1 MAKALPYFK
10 FFCSEWS
17 DGDITLEDYKTQGLF
32 INICAYYWSNECV
45 VELSKLKKKFRGYES
60 TIDEIL
66 TLNIIKLKGDFISIS
81 FLDEQQIER
90 EEQSKI
96 KSKGGLASVEAR
108 KLLKLQ
114 QKTNNSLTENQQVL
128 NSGLTEVQLLR
139 KDKIREEK
147 NSLHVGQENLPNP
160 KPSIEKIDFKKLTE
174 FLNKATGRN
183 LHEPNQTV
191 KNKYIARMKEGVPK
205 SKIIT
210 AIINACK
217 DPYHI
222 ETNFKYLTM
231 EFFSRADKIELH
243 GSEKINEPIKFKS
256 NVK

>member
-1 MAKALPYFK
+1 MNSYELSRNWFDWSFENPELTNPSHTAVFFYAIDQCNRLGWKEKFGFPSQRAMDAVGIKSYNTYIKTLNDLVEWGFVKMIQKSKNQHTANIIAISKNDKALDK
-10 FFCSEWS
+10 AL
-17 DGDITLEDYKTQGLF
+17 DKAT
-32 INICAYYWSNECV
+32 
-45 VELSKLKKKFRGYES
+45 SKANQKQDES
-60 TIDEIL
+60 TV
-66 TLNIIKLKGDFISIS
+66 
-81 FLDEQQIER
+81 
-90 EEQSKI
+90 QSKSSIDKQYNNITI
-96 KSKGGLASVEAR
+96 K
-108 KLLKLQ
+108 Q
-114 QKTNNSLTENQQVL
+114 
-128 NSGLTEVQLLR
+128 
-139 KDKIREEK
+139 D
-147 NSLHVGQENLPNP
+147 LHVGQENLPNP

>member
-1 MAKALPYFK
+1 MNSY
-10 FFCSEWS
+10 
-17 DGDITLEDYKTQGLF
+17 
-32 INICAYYWSNECV
+32 
-45 VELSKLKKKFRGYES
+45 ELSRNWFNWSFENPEKINPNHSAIFFFAIDQCNRLGWKKKFGFPTQTAMDAIGIKKHQTYIKYFNELCEWGFFELIQKS
-60 TIDEIL
+60 TNQHSA
-66 TLNIIKLKGDFISIS
+66 NIISICQAMPKKGKATDKALDKATIIHTAKQTEPNGQSTGQSNSSI
-81 FLDEQQIER
+81 DKQVNNKQI
-90 EEQSKI
+90 
-96 KSKGGLASVEAR
+96 
-108 KLLKLQ
+108 
-114 QKTNNSLTENQQVL
+114 NN
-128 NSGLTEVQLLR
+128 
-139 KDKIREEK
+139 
-147 NSLHVGQENLPNP
+147 LHVGQENLPNP

-191 KNKYIARMKEGVPK
+191 KNKYIARMKEGIPK